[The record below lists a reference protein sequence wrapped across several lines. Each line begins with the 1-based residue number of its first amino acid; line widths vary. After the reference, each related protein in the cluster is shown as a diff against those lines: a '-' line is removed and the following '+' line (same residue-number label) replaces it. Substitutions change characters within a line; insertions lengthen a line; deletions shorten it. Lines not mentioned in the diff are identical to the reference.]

1 MPSSAGEITLSWPDL
16 GPNLGAYTRLPLPQ
30 LKIHVNESAQGA
42 RYAPRIGLVC
52 PTAEEKPMKRI
63 LLIAAFSLMTLT
75 GARAQSD
82 AQALVDR
89 STLALQEMMTQTVS
103 DLPQRALASSRA
115 VMICPQVFRAG
126 FFFGGEGGGCVLLA
140 RGAQNTWSYPAFY
153 GMGGASFGLQIGI
166 QDSQF
171 IMMIMTEK
179 GLRSVLDN
187 QFKLGADASIAVA
200 TFGAGAQGSTTA
212 DLGADI
218 VAFSAARGLYGG
230 ISLAGSLM
238 GVRSDWNQAYFNS
251 PLGPREIVM
260 GMQGVNP
267 GADPLREMLTR
278 YGTSSPATPA
288 PQSDA
293 SPPPPPSAAPTGAVQ
308 QQSLPPPPRG

>member
-1 MPSSAGEITLSWPDL
+1 MLDL
-16 GPNLGAYTRLPLPQ
+16 LR
-30 LKIHVNESAQGA
+30 ES
-42 RYAPRIGLVC
+42 GLEC
-52 PTAEEKPMKRI
+52 PTAEEKPMKRV
-63 LLIAAFSLMTLT
+63 LMIAAFCLLTLA
-75 GARAQSD
+75 GARAQSE

-89 STLALQEMMTQTVS
+89 STLALQEMMTQTISVE
-103 DLPQRALASSRA
+103 PHRALESARA

-126 FFFGGEGGGCVLLA
+126 FFFGGEGGGCVLVA

-171 IMMIMTEK
+171 IMMIMTER

-200 TFGAGAQGSTTA
+200 TFGGGVQGSTTA

-238 GVRSDWNQAYFNS
+238 GVRSDWNQAYYNS
-251 PLGPREIVM
+251 PIGSREIVV
-260 GMQGVNP
+260 GMQGMNP

-278 YGTSSPATPA
+278 YGASGPEAA
-288 PQSDA
+288 PPQTDA
-293 SPPPPPSAAPTGAVQ
+293 PPQPPTAAPTGAVQ

>member
-1 MPSSAGEITLSWPDL
+1 MLHESGL
-16 GPNLGAYTRLPLPQ
+16 G
-30 LKIHVNESAQGA
+30 
-42 RYAPRIGLVC
+42 C

-63 LLIAAFSLMTLT
+63 LMIAAFSLLTLT

-103 DLPQRALASSRA
+103 DLPQRALASARA

-126 FFFGGEGGGCVLLA
+126 FFFGGEGGGCILVA

-179 GLRSVLDN
+179 GLHSVLDN

-200 TFGAGAQGSTTA
+200 TYGAGAQGSTTA

-238 GVRSDWNQAYFNS
+238 GVRSEWNLAYYNNNPF
-251 PLGPREIVM
+251 GPREIVI

-267 GADPLREMLTR
+267 GADPLREMLSR
-278 YGTSSPATPA
+278 YGVSAPAAPA
-288 PQSDA
+288 PQPQSNMV
-293 SPPPPPSAAPTGAVQ
+293 PPPPPSAAPTGAVQ